1 MTPRSASSPVF
12 RSIWGAVLVA
22 MLVTVGGCASLPDS
36 STPQAIGTINRDT
49 PGSSVAAP
57 APGREPDLL
66 LRDFFKASTDPS
78 SRHLAARQ
86 FLTPGVSGRWD
97 DAASAT
103 IVDKVDVLPETRTTD
118 RATYTIRANKVGQ
131 LEPGGLYVAEE
142 GSFETKISLEMQ
154 GGEWRISELPSGV
167 ILDRAQFLNTYQRKS
182 LYFLDPAGTTV
193 VPDPRWVSGA
203 QDQMAAQLMGLLI
216 DGPKSA
222 LAPAVRNELGERVS
236 VRGPITKADGRTAQ
250 VGVGLGGIRIDFS
263 GVRPM
268 DQQAKSLFAAQVI
281 WTLANAEISGPYI
294 LLADG
299 EPLDDRFPNGWTTA
313 DVASMN
319 PFATS
324 SATVGLHALRDGSMV
339 SVTETGVTPVPGYFG
354 SARNMRSLA
363 LSQDGKLV
371 AAVADTGRPPPEPA
385 SALMV
390 GAYEDGAASVLEGGA
405 ITRPTWAPDNSAI
418 WAAVNGNAV
427 IRVLREPGTGR
438 TSVENVDAG
447 AVTALGATITELRLS
462 RDGVRAALI
471 VDGKV
476 YLAIVAQMPGGG
488 YALTNPRAV
497 AIGLGSPAL
506 SLDWS
511 TSDTIVV
518 ARAASD
524 IPVVQVAVDGSRMDA
539 LPSRNLTAPVV
550 AVDASTTTEFVADS
564 RAVFQLNNNDP
575 AGDRYWREVPGLTG
589 VKAIPIL
596 PG

>member
-1 MTPRSASSPVF
+1 MSRSVC
-12 RSIWGAVLVA
+12 GAIVLAALVA
-22 MLVTVGGCASLPDS
+22 VGGCASLPDS
-36 STPQAIGTINRDT
+36 STPQAIGTINRDS

-66 LRDFFKASTDPS
+66 LRDFFKASTDPTD
-78 SRHLAARQ
+78 RHLSARQ
-86 FLTPGVSGRWD
+86 FLTAGVSGSWD

-103 IVDKVDVLPETRTTD
+103 IVDKVDVLPETRSTD
-118 RATYTIRANKVGQ
+118 KATYTIRANKVGQ

-142 GSFETKISLEMQ
+142 GSFETKISLELLD
-154 GGEWRISELPSGV
+154 GEWRISELPAGV

-193 VPDPRWVSGA
+193 VPDPRWVSGP
-203 QDQMAAQLMGLLI
+203 QDQMASQLISLLI
-216 DGPKSA
+216 DGPKAA
-222 LAPAVRNELGERVS
+222 LAPAVRNELAGVS

-250 VGVGLGGIRIDFS
+250 VGVGLGGIRIDFT
-263 GVRPM
+263 GVPPM
-268 DQQAKSLFAAQVI
+268 DEQAKQLFAAQVI
-281 WTLANAEISGPYI
+281 WTLANAEISGPYV

-299 EPLDDRFPNGWTTA
+299 EPFDERFPNGWTTA

-324 SATVGLHALRDGSMV
+324 SATVGLHALREGSLV

-371 AAVADTGRPPPEPA
+371 AAVADTGRPAPEPA
-385 SALMV
+385 SSLMV

-418 WAAVNGNAV
+418 WAAVNGNTV

-438 TSVENVDAG
+438 TSVVNVDAG
-447 AVTALGATITELRLS
+447 AVTALGTTITELRLS

-476 YLAIVAQMPGGG
+476 YLAIVTQMPGGE

-550 AVDASTTTEFVADS
+550 SVDASTTTEFVADS

>member
-1 MTPRSASSPVF
+1 MTARRRAALVSRSVCGAIVL
-12 RSIWGAVLVA
+12 AVLVA
-22 MLVTVGGCASLPDS
+22 VSGCASLPDS
-36 STPQAIGTINRDT
+36 STPQAIGTINRDS

-78 SRHLAARQ
+78 DRHLAARQ
-86 FLTPGVSGRWD
+86 FLTAGVSGSWD

-103 IVDKVDVLPETRTTD
+103 IVDKVDVLPETRSTD
-118 RATYTIRANKVGQ
+118 KATYTIRANKVGQ

-142 GSFETKISLEMQ
+142 GSFETKISLELLD
-154 GGEWRISELPSGV
+154 GEWRISELPAGV

-203 QDQMAAQLMGLLI
+203 QDQMASQLVGLLI
-216 DGPKSA
+216 DGPKAA
-222 LAPAVRNELGERVS
+222 LAPAVRNELAGVS

-250 VGVGLGGIRIDFS
+250 VGVGLGGIRIDFA
-263 GVRPM
+263 GVPPM
-268 DQQAKSLFAAQVI
+268 DEQAKQLFAAQVI
-281 WTLANAEISGPYI
+281 WTLANAEISGPYV

-299 EPLDDRFPNGWTTA
+299 EPFDDRFPNGWTTA

-324 SATVGLHALRDGSMV
+324 SATVGLHALREGSLV

-371 AAVADTGRPPPEPA
+371 AAVADTGRPAPEPA
-385 SALMV
+385 SSLMV

-418 WAAVNGNAV
+418 WAAVNGNTV

-438 TSVENVDAG
+438 TSVVNVDAG
-447 AVTALGATITELRLS
+447 AVTALGTTITELRLS

-476 YLAIVAQMPGGG
+476 YLAIVTQMPGGE